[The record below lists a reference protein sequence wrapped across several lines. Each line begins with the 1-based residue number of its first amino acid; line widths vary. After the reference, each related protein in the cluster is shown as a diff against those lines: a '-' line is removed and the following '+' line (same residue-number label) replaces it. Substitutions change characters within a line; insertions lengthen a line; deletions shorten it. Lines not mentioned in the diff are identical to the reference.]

1 MFELLG
7 HLDLLLG
14 ITDLSVEWMQSRGL
28 RLCLVCSNW
37 MEAQSSRIFE
47 VRFRYLDVHSSI
59 EGVETKLWMHQS
71 SILTWREDLQII
83 RSRSFRQW
91 GGLCFDFE
99 DTSLS
104 KSEVA
109 SKGSLAFGGF
119 VISKFW
125 RATLTTVILGL
136 SEPMTALKTGRLLV
150 LSKHGQSPR
159 FFNRWHYSQVGCTA

>member
-59 EGVETKLWMHQS
+59 EGVETKL
-71 SILTWREDLQII
+71 
-83 RSRSFRQW
+83 
-91 GGLCFDFE
+91 
-99 DTSLS
+99 
-104 KSEVA
+104 
-109 SKGSLAFGGF
+109 
-119 VISKFW
+119 
-125 RATLTTVILGL
+125 
-136 SEPMTALKTGRLLV
+136 
-150 LSKHGQSPR
+150 
-159 FFNRWHYSQVGCTA
+159 